1 MDAVLLVA
9 CALLVPI
16 ARMTKHGSAR
26 AGRDDSLTMFQ
37 NAMNNLLHDIF
48 QPNEDGPTFLGQQN
62 SGYVPLIDVAEGP
75 DDFILTVEVPGVA
88 EGDLRLAVRKDKLI
102 VEGTKRLQPEEKGR
116 QFRHTERVY
125 GFFRRSIPIPSAV
138 DPARISARMRHGVLT
153 VVMPKADELTLDPS
167 AGEAL
172 DLGE

>member
-1 MDAVLLVA
+1 MDAGLLVA

-26 AGRDDSLTMFQ
+26 GGRDDSLTMFQ

-48 QPNEDGPTFLGQQN
+48 QSSDDGPTFLGPQN
-62 SGYVPLIDVAEGP
+62 SGYVPLIDVAEGS

-102 VEGTKRLQPEEKGR
+102 VEGTKRLQSEEKGR
-116 QFRHTERVY
+116 RFRHTERVY
-125 GFFRRSIPIPSAV
+125 GFFRRSIPIPSSV
-138 DPARISARMRHGVLT
+138 DHAGITARMLHGVLT
-153 VVMPKADELTLDPS
+153 VVMPKANELTLDPTAIDAS
-167 AGEAL
+167 DL
-172 DLGE
+172 DL